1 MLSRILSL
9 ILLVAMC
16 KSGVNFKHFH
26 LHTHQ
31 EHHRPPVV
39 NAQRMRKLK
48 RP

>member
-1 MLSRILSL
+1 MPRFVLL

-31 EHHRPPVV
+31 EHHRSPMVH
-39 NAQRMRKLK
+39 ARLMRK